1 MKTTTKESKMC
12 LVNWE
17 KNHKQTAAE
26 LYNKIVQK
34 FTLLHFTK
42 GCWKS
47 GRAGALSC
55 SVAAAGFGRGFI
67 GLDVIDDWIFVMPLL
82 LLVALFLLLLVLSM
96 LMQGH
101 RRQLCF
107 TVLRWG
113 EGRNHGCLCNGTFR
127 LRLSPQIPFD
137 NGCNT
142 SLCRLTKIK
151 LEISTVTVL
160 QFVDQPRHPS
170 TVSSKSPQDEHAW

>member
-1 MKTTTKESKMC
+1 MC

-17 KNHKQTAAE
+17 KDHKQTENE
-26 LYNKIVQK
+26 LHNKMQIVQK

-47 GRAGALSC
+47 GCAGALSC

-82 LLVALFLLLLVLSM
+82 LLVTLFLL
-96 LMQGH
+96 QGH
-101 RRQLCF
+101 RQQLCF
-107 TVLRWG
+107 TGLRWG
-113 EGRNHGCLCNGTFR
+113 KGRYHGCLCNGTFR

-142 SLCRLTKIK
+142 GLCCLTKIRF
-151 LEISTVTVL
+151 EISTVTVL